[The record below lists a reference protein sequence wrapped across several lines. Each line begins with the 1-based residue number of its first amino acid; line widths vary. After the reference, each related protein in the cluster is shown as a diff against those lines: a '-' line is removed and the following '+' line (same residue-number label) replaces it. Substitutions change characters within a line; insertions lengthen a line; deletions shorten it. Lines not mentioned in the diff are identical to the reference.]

1 MAESKKDLL
10 GYKKTNFYD
19 VATPEQIDAAYEYAK
34 DYMKYLDASKTEREA
49 VTTSIELA
57 KAQGYVPYTFGM
69 DMQVGGKYYYNNRGR
84 SLFLFRIGSKP
95 VQDGIRICAAHIDS
109 PRLDLKQSPLY
120 EDSGF
125 GFFKTRYY
133 GGIRKYQWVATPL
146 ALHGVVIKQ
155 DGTTV
160 QVTIGEDDADP
171 VLYINDLLPH
181 LGQNQN
187 SQPLGTAIPAENL
200 NILLGSR
207 PLEGEES
214 DKIKMN
220 ILNLLNEKYG
230 IVEADFLSADLS
242 LVPAAKARDVGLDR
256 SLIGSYGHD
265 DRVCAYPALTALFE
279 NPDAARSTMVILAD
293 KEEIGS
299 DGDTGMQCELLLDL
313 LYEIAKAFGAN
324 FGQMKANSICMSADV
339 TACFDPN
346 FAEVFDGKNVSRIN
360 CGICMCKYTGHGGKV
375 ATNDASAELVAFI
388 RRIMVK
394 NEVIWQAGDMGK
406 NDLGGGGT
414 VAKYISKHNI
424 PTVDMGV
431 PVIAMH
437 SPFEIVSKA
446 DVYTAH
452 KAFAAFYTLD

>member
-1 MAESKKDLL
+1 MSESKKDLL
-10 GYKKTNFYD
+10 CYKKTNFYE
-19 VATPEQIDAAYEYAK
+19 VATPEQIQAAYDYCIDYA
-34 DYMKYLDASKTEREA
+34 KYLDASKTEREA
-49 VTTSIELA
+49 VTTSIAMAEA
-57 KAQGYVPYTFGM
+57 HGYVPYTFGM
-69 DMQVGGKYYYNNRGR
+69 EMQVGGKYYYNNRGR
-84 SLFLFRIGSKP
+84 ALFLFRIGTAP
-95 VQDGIRICAAHIDS
+95 VADGIRICAAHIDS
-109 PRLDLKQSPLY
+109 PRIDLKQNPLY
-120 EDSGF
+120 EDGGF

-155 DGTTV
+155 DGETV
-160 QVTIGEDDADP
+160 KITIGEDETDP

-187 SQPLGTAIPAENL
+187 AQPLGSAIPAENL

-214 DKIKMN
+214 DKIKLN
-220 ILNLLNEKYG
+220 ILNLLYEKYG

-265 DRVCAYPALTALFE
+265 DRVCAYPAMTALFE
-279 NPDAARSTMVILAD
+279 SDASPLTNMVILAD

-299 DGDTGMQCELLLDL
+299 DGDTGMQCELILDL
-313 LYEIAKAFGAN
+313 LYEIAQAFGAN
-324 FGQMKANSICMSADV
+324 FAQLKANSKCLSADV

-346 FAEVFDGKNVSRIN
+346 FAEVYDGKNVSRIN
-360 CGICMCKYTGHGGKV
+360 CGVAMTKYTGHGGKV
-375 ATNDASAELVAFI
+375 ATNDASAELIAFI
-388 RRIMVK
+388 RRIMAK
-394 NEVIWQAGDMGK
+394 GEVIWQAGDMGK

-414 VAKYISKHNI
+414 VAKFISKHNI

-452 KAFAAFYTLD
+452 KAFHAFYNLD

>member
-1 MAESKKDLL
+1 
-10 GYKKTNFYD
+10 
-19 VATPEQIDAAYEYAK
+19 
-34 DYMKYLDASKTEREA
+34 
-49 VTTSIELA
+49 
-57 KAQGYVPYTFGM
+57 
-69 DMQVGGKYYYNNRGR
+69 
-84 SLFLFRIGSKP
+84 
-95 VQDGIRICAAHIDS
+95 
-109 PRLDLKQSPLY
+109 
-120 EDSGF
+120 
-125 GFFKTRYY
+125 
-133 GGIRKYQWVATPL
+133 
-146 ALHGVVIKQ
+146 
-155 DGTTV
+155 
-160 QVTIGEDDADP
+160 
-171 VLYINDLLPH
+171 INDLLPH

-220 ILNLLNEKYG
+220 ILNLLYEKYG

-265 DRVCAYPALTALFE
+265 DRVCAYPAMTALFE
-279 NPDAARSTMVILAD
+279 SDASPLTNMVILAD

-299 DGDTGMQCELLLDL
+299 DGDTGMQCELILDL
-313 LYEIAKAFGAN
+313 LYEIAQAFGAN
-324 FGQMKANSICMSADV
+324 FAQLKANSKCLSADV

-346 FAEVFDGKNVSRIN
+346 FAEVYDGKNVSRIN
-360 CGICMCKYTGHGGKV
+360 CGVAMTKYTGHGGKV
-375 ATNDASAELVAFI
+375 ATNDASAELIAFI
-388 RRIMVK
+388 RRIMAK
-394 NEVIWQAGDMGK
+394 GEVIWQAGDMGK

-452 KAFAAFYTLD
+452 KAFHAFYNLD

>member
-10 GYKKTNFYD
+10 CYKKTNFYD
-19 VATPEQIDAAYEYAK
+19 VATPEQIDAAYDYAR

-49 VTTSIELA
+49 VSTSIAMAE
-57 KAQGYVPYTFGM
+57 AQGYVPYTFGM

-84 SLFLFRIGSKP
+84 SLFLFRIGSEP

-120 EDSGF
+120 EDGGF

-146 ALHGVVIKQ
+146 ALHGVIIKQ
-155 DGTTV
+155 DGTGV

-220 ILNLLNEKYG
+220 ILNLLNQKYG

-242 LVPAAKARDVGLDR
+242 LVPAVKARDVGLDR

-265 DRVCAYPALTALFE
+265 DRVCAYPAMTALFE
-279 NPDAARSTMVILAD
+279 NPDAPRSTMVILAD

-313 LYEIAKAFGAN
+313 LFEIAKAFGAN

-360 CGICMCKYTGHGGKV
+360 CGVCMCKYTGHGGKV

-388 RRIMVK
+388 RRIMAK
-394 NEVIWQAGDMGK
+394 NDVIWQAGDMGK

>member
-1 MAESKKDLL
+1 MSESKKDLL
-10 GYKKTNFYD
+10 CYKKTNFYE
-19 VATPEQIDAAYEYAK
+19 VATPEQIQAAYDYCVDYA
-34 DYMKYLDASKTEREA
+34 KYLDASKTEREA
-49 VTTSIELA
+49 VTTSIAMAE
-57 KAQGYVPYTFGM
+57 AQGYVPYTFGM
-69 DMQVGGKYYYNNRGR
+69 ELAQGGKYYYNNRGR
-84 SLFLFRIGSKP
+84 ALFLFRIGSAP

-109 PRLDLKQSPLY
+109 PRIDLKQSPLY
-120 EDSGF
+120 EDGGF

-133 GGIRKYQWVATPL
+133 GGVRKYQWVATPL
-146 ALHGVVIKQ
+146 ALHGVVVKQ
-155 DGTTV
+155 DGEV
-160 QVTIGEDDADP
+160 IKVTIGEDETDP

-181 LGQNQN
+181 LGQSQN
-187 SQPLGTAIPAENL
+187 AQPLGSAIPAENL

-220 ILNLLNEKYG
+220 ILNLLHEKYG

-279 NPDAARSTMVILAD
+279 CADAARSTMVILAD
-293 KEEIGS
+293 KEEVGS

-324 FGQMKANSICMSADV
+324 FGQMKANSVCLSADV

-360 CGICMCKYTGHGGKV
+360 CGVCMCKYTGHGGKV
-375 ATNDASAELVAFI
+375 STNDASAELIAFI
-388 RRIMVK
+388 RRVMAK
-394 NEVIWQAGDMGK
+394 GEVIWQAGDMGK
-406 NDLGGGGT
+406 NDIGGGGT
-414 VAKYISKHNI
+414 VAKFISKHNI

-437 SPFEIVSKA
+437 APFEVVSKA

-452 KAFAAFYTLD
+452 KAFSAFYRFD

>member
-10 GYKKTNFYD
+10 CYKKTNFYE

-84 SLFLFRIGSKP
+84 SLFLFRIGSAP
-95 VQDGIRICAAHIDS
+95 VQEGIRICAAHIDS

-120 EDSGF
+120 EDGGF

-160 QVTIGEDDADP
+160 QITIGEDDADP

-214 DKIKMN
+214 GKIKMN
-220 ILNLLNEKYG
+220 ILKLLNEKYG

-339 TACFDPN
+339 TACYDPN
-346 FAEVFDGKNVSRIN
+346 FAEVFDSKNVSRIN

-388 RRIMVK
+388 RRIMAK

>member
-1 MAESKKDLL
+1 MSESKKDLL
-10 GYKKTNFYD
+10 GYKKTNFYE
-19 VATPEQIDAAYEYAK
+19 VATPEQIEAAYDYCVGYA
-34 DYMKYLDASKTEREA
+34 KYLDASKTEREA
-49 VTTSIELA
+49 VTTSVAMAE
-57 KAQGYVPYTFGM
+57 AQGYVPYTFGM
-69 DMQVGGKYYYNNRGR
+69 QLVKGGKYYYNNRGR
-84 SLFLFRIGSKP
+84 SLFLFRIGSTP
-95 VQDGIRICAAHIDS
+95 VQEGIRICAAHIDS

-120 EDSGF
+120 EDGGF

-133 GGIRKYQWVATPL
+133 GGVRKYQWVATPL
-146 ALHGVVIKQ
+146 ALHGVIVKQ
-155 DGTTV
+155 DGETV
-160 QVTIGEDDADP
+160 KVTIGEDETDP

-181 LGQNQN
+181 LGQSQN
-187 SQPLGTAIPAENL
+187 AQPLGSAIPAENL

-207 PLEGEES
+207 PLEGEET

-220 ILNLLNEKYG
+220 ILNLLNQKYG

-242 LVPAAKARDVGLDR
+242 IVPAAKARDVGLDR

-279 NPDAARSTMVILAD
+279 CPDAARTTMVILAD

-313 LYEIAKAFGAN
+313 LYEIAKAFDAN
-324 FGQMKANSICMSADV
+324 FGAMKANSICLSADV

-388 RRIMVK
+388 RRIMAK
-394 NEVIWQAGDMGK
+394 GEVVWQAGDMGK
-406 NDLGGGGT
+406 NDIGGGGT

-424 PTVDMGV
+424 PTIDMGV

-452 KAFAAFYTLD
+452 KAFVAFYSFD